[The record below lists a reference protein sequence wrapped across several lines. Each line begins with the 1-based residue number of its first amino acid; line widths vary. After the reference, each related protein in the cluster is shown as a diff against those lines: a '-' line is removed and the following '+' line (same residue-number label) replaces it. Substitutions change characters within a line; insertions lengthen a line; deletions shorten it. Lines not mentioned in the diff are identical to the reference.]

1 MNKKIP
7 SKSRSF
13 IIEDFIKILQ
23 ANRSISEYFLDY
35 ENESIYLILI
45 KLYLGKSLNSL
56 LKA

>member
-23 ANRSISEYFLDY
+23 ANRYISEYFLDY